1 MAELKPC
8 PFCGGR
14 AQISKHTVN
23 DGQCHFQSGVV
34 HCITC
39 GCRTSE
45 YIIDGY
51 LGVENTIDDAVKAW
65 NRRVDN
71 DLALSNA

>member
-1 MAELKPC
+1 MDKLKPC
-8 PFCGGR
+8 PFCGGT
-14 AQISKHTVN
+14 AQISKYTVN
-23 DGQCHFQSGVV
+23 DGQCYFQSGLV

-51 LGVENTIDDAVKAW
+51 LGVEIQ
-65 NRRVDN
+65 
-71 DLALSNA
+71 